1 MSTFVVTFLGDAS
14 EKFYGRAR
22 HVATG
27 EEAKFASVTDLLV
40 FFEEMN
46 AVSGLKE
53 AAFAN
58 QDPESDHEK
67 PG

>member
-14 EKFYGRAR
+14 EKFRGRVR

-27 EEAKFASVTDLLV
+27 EEAKFSSVTDLLV

-46 AVSGLKE
+46 AVSGLKAGVTGQSNVDE
-53 AAFAN
+53 DF
-58 QDPESDHEK
+58 DDSD
-67 PG
+67 

>member
-14 EKFYGRAR
+14 ERFQGRVR

-27 EEAKFASVTDLLV
+27 EEARFTSVTDLLV

-46 AVSGLKE
+46 AVAGLGAGAE
-53 AAFAN
+53 TPR
-58 QDPESDHEK
+58 QGDRDDP
-67 PG
+67 G

>member
-14 EKFYGRAR
+14 EKFFGRVR

-27 EEAKFASVTDLLV
+27 EEAKFSSVTDLLV

-46 AVSGLKE
+46 AVSGLK
-53 AAFAN
+53 AAALAHS
-58 QDPESDHEK
+58 DPESDHEES
-67 PG
+67 G

>member
-27 EEAKFASVTDLLV
+27 EEAKFSSVTDLLV

-53 AAFAN
+53 AAFAH
-58 QDPESDHEK
+58 QDTKVDLED